1 MSRRRQNR
9 SPSYR
14 RRRRSSRSDSFSPAR
29 DRRRDDYDRMSSRR
43 RARSLSPGPSR
54 GYESTRE
61 MYRSRRR
68 PRRRGY
74 SSSDGIHSDNAELGS
89 VGNRDRDLDFDR
101 GGGRRGD
108 RSRGRRGGR
117 RQKSTE
123 ETMKEL
129 IEDFFEDYSY
139 IREMVMDETKQI
151 LKLPC
156 MEGYK
161 KKYYDGVHRPLTSYD
176 VDKHS
181 KPLEMLKDL
190 ESELVSMNDNFN
202 KKFRSKFFNEDWAD
216 DELDVTKTRYSR
228 SSRRSPRR
236 RRGSGRRDSYDRR
249 SRRDRR
255 VY

>member
-1 MSRRRQNR
+1 MSRRRHNR
-9 SPSYR
+9 SPSHR
-14 RRRRSSRSDSFSPAR
+14 RRRRSSRSDSLSPLR
-29 DRRRDDYDRMSSRR
+29 DRRRDDYDRRSSRR

-68 PRRRGY
+68 PRHRGY
-74 SSSDGIHSDNAELGS
+74 SSSDGIHTDNAELGS
-89 VGNRDRDLDFDR
+89 VGDRERDLDIDR
-101 GGGRRGD
+101 GGARRGD

-139 IREMVMDETKQI
+139 IRKMVMDETKQI

-156 MEGYK
+156 MESYK
-161 KKYYDGVHRPLTSYD
+161 KKYYERAHRPLTSFD
-176 VDKHS
+176 RHS
-181 KPLEMLKDL
+181 TPLEMLKDL
-190 ESELVSMNDNFN
+190 ENEVGSMKDNFN
-202 KKFRSKFFNEDWAD
+202 RRFRSKFFNEDWAD

-255 VY
+255 LY